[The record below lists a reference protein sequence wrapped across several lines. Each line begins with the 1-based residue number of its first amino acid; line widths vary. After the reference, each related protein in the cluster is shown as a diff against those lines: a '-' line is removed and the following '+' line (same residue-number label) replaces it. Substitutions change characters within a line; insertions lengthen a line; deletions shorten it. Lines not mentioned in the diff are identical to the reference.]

1 MVRFFVHTKKTE
13 DKTTMKKQF
22 LALSLLICLVFTAC
36 ANDVTGGVWE
46 NATVT
51 ENASYGMGA
60 TTIEVEVKAEDKAV
74 TLTIK
79 TDKATLG
86 DALKEHSL
94 IDGDKGEFGIY
105 VKKVIGITADYDV
118 DQSYWS
124 FTKNGE
130 MLMTGVD
137 GVEISNGEHYEITYT
152 K

>member
-1 MVRFFVHTKKTE
+1 
-13 DKTTMKKQF
+13 MKKQF

-51 ENASYGMGA
+51 ENASYGTGA

-94 IDGDKGEFGIY
+94 IDGDEGEFGIY

-118 DQSYWS
+118 DKSYWS

-137 GVEISNGEHYEITYT
+137 SVEISNGEHYEITYT